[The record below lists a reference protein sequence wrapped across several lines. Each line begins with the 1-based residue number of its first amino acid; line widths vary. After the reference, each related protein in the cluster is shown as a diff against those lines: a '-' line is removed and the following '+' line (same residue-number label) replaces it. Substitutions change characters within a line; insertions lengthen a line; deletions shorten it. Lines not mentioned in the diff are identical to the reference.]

1 LDSAEKRKFRRQ
13 RGLGAQGGM
22 GTLHLSWKQG
32 EIRNMSRHD
41 QRSIIVTGAAGAIGY
56 ATCAIL
62 AREGGHI
69 MMVDI
74 NAPRLTER
82 AQALRATGARVE
94 SCVADCGDEADVKRY
109 VEATLKAF
117 GRIDG
122 FFNNAGVEGALAPT
136 HEYDVAEFDRL
147 VRVNL
152 RGVFLGLRY
161 VLPDMVRRGAGA
173 VVNMAS
179 IGSERGLAGACAY
192 NATKHAVVGLTRTA
206 ASEVAQKGV
215 RVNCVMP
222 GVIET
227 PLLLEVIEQL
237 FPGNAQKGLE
247 KLGQVATL
255 NRCGNPAEVGNVVS
269 FLLSDE
275 ASYVNGAKWEIDGG
289 ALATIRNDL
298 P

>member
-1 LDSAEKRKFRRQ
+1 
-13 RGLGAQGGM
+13 M
-22 GTLHLSWKQG
+22 G
-32 EIRNMSRHD
+32 RHAG
-41 QRSIIVTGAAGAIGY
+41 RSIIVTGAAGAIGF
-56 ATCAIL
+56 ATCEIL
-62 AREGGHI
+62 AREGAAL

-74 NAPRLTER
+74 NATRLAER
-82 AQALRATGARVE
+82 ARQLRDRGAHVVA
-94 SCVADCGDEADVKRY
+94 SVADCGEEADVRRY
-109 VEATLKAF
+109 AGEARGAF

-147 VRVNL
+147 MRVNL
-152 RGVFLGLRY
+152 RGVFLGLRH

-192 NATKHAVVGLTRTA
+192 NAAKHGVVGLTRTA

-227 PLLLEVIEQL
+227 PLLLEVIEQM

-255 NRCGNPAEVGNVVS
+255 NRCGKPGEVGNVVS

-275 ASYVNGAKWEIDGG
+275 ASYVNGAQWEIDGG
-289 ALATIRNDL
+289 ALATIRNAL